1 MLLTDMTTLRLI
13 KIYLVTLIAWHTP
26 IFAEPQPFTGIVAL
40 HNQVRASYGQQPLS
54 WSDDLAHY
62 AKQWTNYLATQKN
75 CSMLHRP
82 NEAASPFRQIY
93 GENLFWA
100 SPMTHA
106 NGAIQQQAIT
116 SQDVVT
122 AWAEEAA
129 YYDYQTNQCQPGED
143 CGHFTQMVWH
153 ESRQMGCAMAICPDK
168 SQIWA
173 CNYYPRGNYIGEW
186 PY

>member
-1 MLLTDMTTLRLI
+1 MHQRTIPLLILALLI
-13 KIYLVTLIAWHTP
+13 LTSTPGYLL
-26 IFAEPQPFTGIVAL
+26 AEPAPFAGMVQL
-40 HNQVRASYGQQPLS
+40 HNEVRQKYGQQPLS
-54 WSDDLAHY
+54 WSNDLAQY
-62 AKQWTNYLATQKN
+62 AKQWTDYLAEEQN

-82 NEAASPFRQIY
+82 NQEGAPYQQIY

-100 SPMTHA
+100 SPVELA
-106 NGAIQQQAIT
+106 NGVIQQQKIT
-116 SQDVVT
+116 SRTVVT
-122 AWAEEAA
+122 AWAEEVN
-129 YYDYQTNQCQPGED
+129 YYDYNRNRCQPGED

-153 ESRQMGCAMAICPDK
+153 ESRQIGCAMAICPDK